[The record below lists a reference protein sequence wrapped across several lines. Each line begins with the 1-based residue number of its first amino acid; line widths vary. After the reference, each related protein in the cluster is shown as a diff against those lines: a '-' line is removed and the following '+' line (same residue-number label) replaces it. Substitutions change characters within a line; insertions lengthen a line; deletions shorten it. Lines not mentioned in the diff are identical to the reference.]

1 MNSTRRL
8 LITQKGQVNL
18 APFRSN
24 LDQCFEVALLRNLDR
39 HFGVCESLPLR
50 LERTDL
56 DGNRPL
62 LI

>member
-18 APFRSN
+18 APFQSN
-24 LDQCFEVALLRNLDR
+24 LDQGFEVAVLRNLGR
-39 HFGVCESLPLR
+39 HFVVCESLPLR
-50 LERTDL
+50 LERADL

>member
-8 LITQKGQVNL
+8 LITQKVQVNL

-24 LDQCFEVALLRNLDR
+24 LDQCYEVAVLRNLSR
-39 HFGVCESLPLR
+39 HFAVCESLPLR
-50 LERTDL
+50 LEGADL
-56 DGNRPL
+56 DVNRSL